1 MDVGGVQLEFVE
13 RGCGCV
19 VAVVVVVGLCS
30 AAAATTVRVH
40 VKIIIGQQQFGGI
53 EDHVVDDLLRSGDVG
68 HCPVAAD
75 KVHRPVVVHADRHV
89 AFVARSVHRRRR
101 GRQLGVVIHVLNR
114 HRIHQIQGFRGFLGL
129 DGGVLQL
136 LSGVVVIADAV
147 TTLLRLKALLLLLVI
162 VVMVH
167 RGRVMVIDR
176 LVVLPTDA
184 AVVAAA
190 LPRAL
195 VNGAAAQIQ
204 HGRR

>member
-13 RGCGCV
+13 RGYGCV
-19 VAVVVVVGLCS
+19 VAVVVVGLCS

-40 VKIIIGQQQFGGI
+40 VKIIIGQQFGGI
-53 EDHVVDDLLRSGDVG
+53 ENHVVDDLLRSGDVG

-75 KVHRPVVVHADRHV
+75 KVHRPVVVHADHRV
-89 AFVARSVHRRRR
+89 ALVARRVHRRRR

-114 HRIHQIQGFRGFLGL
+114 HRIHQIQGFRDFLGL

-147 TTLLRLKALLLLLVI
+147 TTLLRLEALLLLLVI

-167 RGRVMVIDR
+167 RDRVMVIDR